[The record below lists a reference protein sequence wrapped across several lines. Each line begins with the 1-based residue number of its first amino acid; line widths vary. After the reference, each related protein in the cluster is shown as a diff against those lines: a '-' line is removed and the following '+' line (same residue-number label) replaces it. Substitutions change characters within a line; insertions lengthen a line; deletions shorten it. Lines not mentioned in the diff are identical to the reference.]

1 LEQPL
6 ADAASWEGSKT
17 SSAGHHS
24 ASVQQVPNGQ
34 DRVPPQH
41 PRPGITHHFAD
52 PFSQLRFI
60 TVDPAVGARR
70 LVLPERTAGQP
81 AYCVRLQFRALGAQF
96 AARRVT
102 VATEDADHRRDRRL
116 LAGNPTGAG
125 RDNVLTG
132 WGLVHCWCAIILFVG
147 GGSTLRL
154 REEPIDVLRSIVLR
168 ISAAAG
174 PVGVSL
180 PDLRLDLANQDDDA
194 QYAHLTRDDRRAIRE
209 ILWDTKAD
217 LPDDWKNA
225 GA

>member
-1 LEQPL
+1 M
-6 ADAASWEGSKT
+6 
-17 SSAGHHS
+17 
-24 ASVQQVPNGQ
+24 
-34 DRVPPQH
+34 
-41 PRPGITHHFAD
+41 
-52 PFSQLRFI
+52 
-60 TVDPAVGARR
+60 
-70 LVLPERTAGQP
+70 
-81 AYCVRLQFRALGAQF
+81 
-96 AARRVT
+96 
-102 VATEDADHRRDRRL
+102 
-116 LAGNPTGAG
+116 
-125 RDNVLTG
+125 
-132 WGLVHCWCAIILFVG
+132 G